1 MEADPSRAGA
11 QACRGGGGRPRA
23 GTRVR
28 CGRCR
33 RMERGR
39 EPRPDDHDACRDEE
53 EIEREGPCWRLNAG
67 RGPDSLAASPRAF
80 YTLAG
85 AWRRRGVADAV
96 PGCPRGQARPSSA
109 SDGRDV
115 TGVGGRR
122 LAPRGWRDG
131 DGDGRRMWELGM
143 RISAALLSKEN
154 PPFSVSFYLSFD

>member
-1 MEADPSRAGA
+1 
-11 QACRGGGGRPRA
+11 
-23 GTRVR
+23 
-28 CGRCR
+28 
-33 RMERGR
+33 MERGR

-109 SDGRDV
+109 SDGSRWAASRA
-115 TGVGGRR
+115 TRM
-122 LAPRGWRDG
+122 AGW
-131 DGDGRRMWELGM
+131 
-143 RISAALLSKEN
+143 
-154 PPFSVSFYLSFD
+154 